1 MIVGAAAADGSGP
14 LAVST
19 RRSAHTPATGG
30 AGLRHNPPVSASGSP
45 MSDAGEVTQLLQ
57 AWRGG
62 DRRALERLMPRLY
75 DTLREMAAVR
85 LRREGT
91 QQTLEPT
98 ALVHEALVRLLG
110 ADTDWQNRAHFLA
123 LAAMHMR
130 SVLVDQARARL
141 SAKRG
146 GDVVLVTLSH
156 AEAAEGQRIELDLLA
171 LDQALTRLHSE
182 DERIARVV
190 EMSYFAGMEREEIA
204 AVVGISVPTVDRDL
218 RFARAWLNR
227 VLS

>member
-1 MIVGAAAADGSGP
+1 
-14 LAVST
+14 
-19 RRSAHTPATGG
+19 
-30 AGLRHNPPVSASGSP
+30 
-45 MSDAGEVTQLLQ
+45 MSDVGDVTEMLQ

-75 DTLREMAAVR
+75 DTLREMASVR

-156 AEAAEGQRIELDLLA
+156 AESAEGQRIELDLLA
-171 LDQALTRLHSE
+171 LDQALSQLHNE